1 MKRAKRIKVRFVSDT
16 FCIYLKKGEVY
27 EAFRP
32 LDDPKGKWFGIYI
45 EEDDDP
51 GDYAFPSEWFEVVEE

>member
-1 MKRAKRIKVRFVSDT
+1 MREIKRIKVRFISDT
-16 FCIYLKKGEVY
+16 PCIYLKKGEIY

-32 LDDPKGKWFGIYI
+32 LDDCFGKWWAIYI

-51 GDYAFPSEWFEVVEE
+51 GDYAFPSEWFEIVE